1 MCDSEVSHVNVAVW
15 CSCSQLQP
23 SPSAL
28 VSQGSYLQRHTS
40 SLILKMSQDTATPPL
55 PAVAHM
61 VRLMPLL
68 LYCQN
73 VLWSCLFMQHI
84 LVCHAAMLEIH
95 LMIVACLVYAV
106 LLGLINFIMSSC
118 TCWAAWFNAWLP
130 IELMP
135 NGVVFSFLF
144 FSCTCTASACEISQ
158 ACQLQVKASCIALT
172 CTSGAKNAYMSV
184 HS

>member
-1 MCDSEVSHVNVAVW
+1 MLSLHQCTSLRMSFTLCESKASHVIVAVW

-23 SPSAL
+23 STSAL

-73 VLWSCLFMQHI
+73 VPLVMSIYATYFSMSCCYAGDSPHDCCMPGLCCIVRSHQLHYVLMHMLGS
-84 LVCHAAMLEIH
+84 LVE
-95 LMIVACLVYAV
+95 CL
-106 LLGLINFIMSSC
+106 
-118 TCWAAWFNAWLP
+118 
-130 IELMP
+130 
-135 NGVVFSFLF
+135 
-144 FSCTCTASACEISQ
+144 AS
-158 ACQLQVKASCIALT
+158 
-172 CTSGAKNAYMSV
+172 
-184 HS
+184 H